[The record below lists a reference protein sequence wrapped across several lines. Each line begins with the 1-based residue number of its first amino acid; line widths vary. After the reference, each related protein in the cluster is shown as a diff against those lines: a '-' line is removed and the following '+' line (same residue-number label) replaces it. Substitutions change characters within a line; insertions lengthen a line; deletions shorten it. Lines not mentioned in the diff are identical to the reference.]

1 MKRPYPLIGDTAAL
15 VFTGFL
21 SYLNRDIPKKGSFSP
36 IQLTSAMKIEDNYP
50 SLDEFDYSPYN
61 CLKDMLEIEPGKYR
75 IAHLENR
82 IPMVYAVLATKK

>member
-1 MKRPYPLIGDTAAL
+1 
-15 VFTGFL
+15 
-21 SYLNRDIPKKGSFSP
+21 
-36 IQLTSAMKIEDNYP
+36 MKIEDNYP